1 MAAQPELLAPAGTPQ
16 AVIAAVRAGADA
28 VYLGTRDFNARRG
41 AENFDDEALKAAVGY
56 CHARGVRVHITLNTL
71 VSDAELPRALETLR
85 QICALGADALILQDL
100 GLAALCRACAPELPR
115 HASTQMSVQT
125 SDGIAL
131 LKKLGYCR
139 AVLPRELTKG
149 EIEHL
154 RESTDL
160 ELEVFV
166 HGAQCMCVSGQCYMS
181 AMLGARSGNR
191 GLCAQPCRLAFSA
204 GAPGRHDLS
213 LRDLS
218 LMDRLQEIA
227 ALGVESFK
235 IEGRMKRPEYVA
247 AAVKAARNA
256 LNGDRDPE
264 LTAALEAVFSRSGFT
279 SGYYDDRRG
288 KEMFGIRRK
297 EDVTAATGKVLSSLA
312 RIYDKETPRVPV
324 EFFLSVCKDE
334 PPSLTAKAAGKTVF
348 AAADVLPEPARTK
361 PLTEDALR
369 ERLQKCG
376 GTPFYVSRTEI
387 DLDEGLSLP
396 ASVLNAL
403 RRNALEQLEKALSS
417 VKPINFTDAVNFADG
432 KIVFNTSETENAQC
446 FTLSDMEKMSKTTP
460 QTAESKPKFHVY
472 VENDHQIPTDL
483 SNVENLYLPLN
494 FKENSVENV
503 KNRVKC
509 VGISL
514 PRGVFGKTE
523 AVKAALHRA
532 KAHGIHTALCFT
544 LDAVAIAQNCD
555 MEIHTGFSMNVFNS
569 ASVSVLENLDVKSIT
584 LSPELT
590 LAQLRQIRSHVPR
603 GIFAYGR
610 LPLMLTRNCP
620 VANVKRCSDC
630 KGQSD
635 LTDRLGVKFPVRCNF
650 GCSEVF
656 NSRPIVLSD
665 RLAEFSSMDFF
676 ALSFTTET
684 QAEADAVLEAYRTG
698 AKPSEP
704 FTRGL
709 YYRGVE

>member
-1 MAAQPELLAPAGTPQ
+1 MQ

-28 VYLGTRDFNARRG
+28 VYLGTQDFNARRG
-41 AENFDDEALKAAVGY
+41 AENFDEETLKTAVGY

-71 VSDAELPRALETLR
+71 VSDEELPRALETLR
-85 QICALGADALILQDL
+85 HVCALGADVLILQDL
-100 GLAALCRACAPELPR
+100 GLAALCRACAPGLPR

-125 SDGIAL
+125 PDGVAL

-149 EIEHL
+149 EIESL
-154 RESTDL
+154 RKSTDL
-160 ELEVFV
+160 ELEVFI

-218 LMDRLQEIA
+218 LMDRLQELA
-227 ALGVESFK
+227 GLGVESFK

-256 LNGDRDPE
+256 MNGERDPA

-297 EDVTAATGKVLSSLA
+297 EDVTAATGKVLSALA
-312 RIYDKETPRVPV
+312 RLYDKETPRVSV
-324 EFFLSVCKDE
+324 EFFLSVLKNE

-348 AAADVLPEPARTK
+348 AAADVVPEPARTK

-376 GTPFYVSRTEI
+376 GTPFYVSRMEI
-387 DLDEGLSLP
+387 DLDDGLSLP

-403 RRNALEQLEKALSS
+403 RRDALERLEKALSD
-417 VKPINFTDAVNFADG
+417 VKPIDFTYAINFLNG
-432 KIVFNTSETENAQC
+432 KNSSGIPPAENTQC
-446 FTLSDMEKMSKTTP
+446 FTLSDLEKTSKNLP
-460 QTAESKPKFHVY
+460 QTADKTPTFHVY
-472 VENDHQIPTDL
+472 VENDHQIPNDL

-509 VGISL
+509 VGIAL
-514 PRGVFGKTE
+514 PRGIFGKTE
-523 AVKAALHRA
+523 AVKAALRRA
-532 KAHGIHTALCFT
+532 KAHGIQTALCFT

-555 MEIHTGFSMNVFNS
+555 MEIHTGFSINVFNS

-665 RLAEFSSMDFF
+665 RMAEFSDMDFL
-676 ALSFTTET
+676 ALSFTTESR
-684 QAEADAVLEAYRTG
+684 AEADAVLQAYRTG
-698 AKPSEP
+698 AKANEP